1 MVRFQA
7 LSILEIAVFLAR
19 NITLGAPRHKLCIER
34 LFGVVFRGGCAPAAH
49 LSVLQHLC
57 YTLCSISRTLNI
69 GIALFLLFQ
78 AELLEIIVLLTAA
91 NLTKLPLGG

>member
-1 MVRFQA
+1 MA
-7 LSILEIAVFLAR
+7 
-19 NITLGAPRHKLCIER
+19 LGAQRRKMCTNGMFR
-34 LFGVVFRGGCAPAAH
+34 VVCRGGFAPAAH